1 MKLKALGHPC
11 LGDLCLLVVADLLS
25 GSGVEVVAAASG
37 LGWTI
42 LSMEGREVTRSH
54 GQYSGGQVDRLLL
67 LQDLWAVSVLQ
78 IMKHTEPQ
86 VKQVFHSLSKS
97 AFNSGYYRGGVEP
110 KMIK

>member
-1 MKLKALGHPC
+1 MPSRVIYGGPTI
-11 LGDLCLLVVADLLS
+11 
-25 GSGVEVVAAASG
+25 AAARFVG
-37 LGWTI
+37 
-42 LSMEGREVTRSH
+42 
-54 GQYSGGQVDRLLL
+54 
-67 LQDLWAVSVLQ
+67 VSVLQ

>member
-11 LGDLCLLVVADLLS
+11 LGDLCLLVVASLLS

-37 LGWTI
+37 
-42 LSMEGREVTRSH
+42 
-54 GQYSGGQVDRLLL
+54 
-67 LQDLWAVSVLQ
+67 VLQ